1 MAIVLFP
8 SLPFDLH
15 AEDPSWAAE
24 RAASRAAG
32 LGTAL
37 VDHTR
42 VLAGES
48 PAAVARVER
57 GAGTAVWRG
66 WMMPPARYAELF
78 EALDARGVHLIND
91 PAAYRRCHYLPEVL
105 PFLGEDTPGSVW
117 LPVTGDVRFEDVH
130 ERLRVFGSAPLVLK
144 DFVKSQKHHWDA
156 ACFIPAADDRAR
168 VEAVTRRFL
177 ELQGEDLAEGLVY
190 RAYVPLARVGVHPK
204 SGTPLAAEWRTFWLD
219 GERALAHPYW
229 ADLPVELPPEPPAS
243 WVEAVARRIPSRFFT
258 LDVALRED
266 GGWLVVEAGDGQ
278 VSGLPT
284 DALCP
289 PLHAALAAR
298 LGVA

>member
-204 SGTPLAAEWRTFWLD
+204 SGTPLAAEWRPSGSTASAPSLTPTGRTSPSSSRRSPPPRGSRRWR
-219 GERALAHPYW
+219 GGSRA
-229 ADLPVELPPEPPAS
+229 AS
-243 WVEAVARRIPSRFFT
+243 SRSTSRCGKTAAGSSSRRVTARSPGSR
-258 LDVALRED
+258 
-266 GGWLVVEAGDGQ
+266 
-278 VSGLPT
+278 PT
-284 DALCP
+284 RCAP
-289 PLHAALAAR
+289 HSTRRSPRASA
-298 LGVA
+298 